1 MQPFSA
7 VASVSATH
15 AVTCT
20 CGRSP
25 KYVASWCQAAIAALS
40 GSLTNHVDVN
50 TRMLGP
56 DEALDGVE
64 DGRMA
69 GERVDPRQQDVRA
82 RAVARRLIGREQSP
96 DGALERLELS
106 LHSAACAGVRAR
118 FGERN
123 PSRA

>member
-1 MQPFSA
+1 MPSRAQ
-7 VASVSATH
+7 
-15 AVTCT
+15 

-56 DEALDGVE
+56 MRLSTAS
-64 DGRMA
+64 RMA
-69 GERVDPRQQDVRA
+69 GWRASAWTHVSKTCVRERW
-82 RAVARRLIGREQSP
+82 RAVSSAVSSPPMARSNASSFP
-96 DGALERLELS
+96 